1 MYYIHD
7 VRYLET
13 GKPFDIIRTKKR
25 FRMRMINHYFKQS
38 NPEPLMFKLLES
50 PNTAEYEIIPY
61 INRRGNPSICFA
73 RITNRKEQNLL
84 PQCV

>member
-13 GKPFDIIRTKKR
+13 GEPFDVIRTKAR
-25 FRMRMINHYFKQS
+25 FRKRMINYYFEEGGS
-38 NPEPLMFKLLES
+38 ERLMFKLLES

-61 INRRGNPSICFA
+61 INRRGNPSICFT
-73 RITNRKEQNLL
+73 RITDIKDQDRL